1 MIRIPLYVTA
11 IPLVIFVCG
20 SFVESI
26 SIVMQVSGA
35 RVPIVDVFPGA
46 RVPNVVLI
54 PGVRVPES
62 VVFSDVR
69 VPNVVVIPGASVPE
83 SVVFS
88 DARVPNVVVIPD
100 VRHRAARRF
109 HGLVLAHWRWL
120 ESKFRA
126 QSDWYSCGRVRR
138 ARRGSVD
145 VVRSW
150 EVHGVTLLQELC
162 EPRVHCLQAPLLL
175 VSCWTSLRH
184 QRNSLEFLLPSPDND
199 FHVTGC
205 DWDGRSRVS

>member
-1 MIRIPLYVTA
+1 
-11 IPLVIFVCG
+11 
-20 SFVESI
+20 
-26 SIVMQVSGA
+26 MQVSGA
-35 RVPIVDVFPGA
+35 RVPIINVFPGA

-54 PGVRVPES
+54 PGARIPES
-62 VVFSDVR
+62 VVFSDAR
-69 VPNVVVIPGASVPE
+69 VPNVVLILGACVPE

-88 DARVPNVVVIPD
+88 DARVPNVVVIPGARTPDVVVIPD

-126 QSDWYSCGRVRR
+126 QSGWYSCGRVWR

-145 VVRSW
+145 VVHSW
-150 EVHGVTLLQELC
+150 EVRGVTLLQELR

-175 VSCWTSLRH
+175 VSLSTRFPADVAHVGVGS
-184 QRNSLEFLLPSPDND
+184 QISPPIP
-199 FHVTGC
+199 
-205 DWDGRSRVS
+205 